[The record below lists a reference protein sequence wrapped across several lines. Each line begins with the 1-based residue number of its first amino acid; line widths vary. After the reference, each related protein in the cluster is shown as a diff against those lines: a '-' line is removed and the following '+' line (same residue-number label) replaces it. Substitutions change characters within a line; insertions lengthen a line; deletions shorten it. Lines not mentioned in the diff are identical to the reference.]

1 MAEISSDIDI
11 YSFSDSFEYYSVSYY
26 DYIASD
32 ECAGFGWNLLNS
44 TNEKIDSLLNPFLLQ
59 IIVLYLQPLVAVF
72 GVIGNLAFIFIVFK
86 VPYMRNRINTILL
99 NLSVADFLY
108 LLVGTGEKFVK
119 IIHSPV
125 LNDSSV
131 FGQICQC
138 FIITPLVNA
147 VSFMS
152 LLLISLISVERYIA
166 VCRPHQY
173 VKLTDCRRTLVYMG
187 SVWIFSFALAVLLIP
202 SRLDF
207 SVTCIQWPD
216 TPLYANFPAKVGF
229 CDAKSDFWVSLDEC
243 LQTFP
248 FFIALT
254 VNVVCF
260 AKITAGL
267 YSRMAPSC
275 KIRQSQLH
283 EHRGKVKKPPTHIV
297 TRMLLI
303 NGIAF
308 FVLATPF
315 HVTNA
320 VQFIENII
328 PEWWCNCSEFKEM
341 SVLFLYMNSAVNP
354 LIYGIT
360 NPTYRRAYR
369 SFFLEMRYSSQR
381 RQSTISSSDSPSD
394 RRTTSI

>member
-1 MAEISSDIDI
+1 MESYSTSDESYDAFV
-11 YSFSDSFEYYSVSYY
+11 YLSFSDECPDGSLDLTNATDDKIPFFLYPSITTVTLCIQSL
-26 DYIASD
+26 IA
-32 ECAGFGWNLLNS
+32 
-44 TNEKIDSLLNPFLLQ
+44 
-59 IIVLYLQPLVAVF
+59 LVGILCNV
-72 GVIGNLAFIFIVFK
+72 AFVFIVWK
-86 VPYMRNRINTILL
+86 VPYMRNSMNIILL
-99 NLSVADFLY
+99 NLSVADAVFLM
-108 LLVGTGEKFVK
+108 VGTGVK
-119 IIHSPV
+119 VVKRINSPV
-125 LNDSSV
+125 LQDSLYFGHV
-131 FGQICQC
+131 FEC
-138 FIITPLVNA
+138 IIINSFMNA
-147 VSFMS
+147 VSFTS

-260 AKITAGL
+260 AKITASL

-275 KIRQSQLH
+275 KLRQSQLH
-283 EHRGKVKKPPTHIV
+283 EHKGKVKKSPTHIV

-328 PEWWCNCSEFKEM
+328 PEWWCNCSEFKAI

-381 RQSTISSSDSPSD
+381 RQSTISSSDSPSG